1 MAAPRWLSPA
11 ELEAWM
17 ATIGV
22 ITRLPNLLDRQLQR
36 DSGLTHF
43 EYQVLAGLSQAP
55 DRELRMSTLAE
66 FTEGQ
71 LPRLSQVATR
81 LEKRGWITRRP
92 DPADRRSTLAT
103 LTDAGMA
110 MLVAAAP
117 GHVEQVRRIVFDPLT
132 AAQVRQLQEIGRRIN
147 EAATS
152 ELGLAGG
159 TGGRPHG
166 ALPAVPRRRAGRG
179 GPSSPVPPSG

>member
-1 MAAPRWLSPA
+1 VAAPRWLSPE

-43 EYQVLAGLSQAP
+43 EYQVLAGLSQAA
-55 DRELRMSTLAE
+55 DRTMRMSTLAE

-71 LPRLSQVATR
+71 LPRLSQVGAR
-81 LEKRGWITRRP
+81 LEMRGWIIRRP
-92 DPADRRSTLAT
+92 DPTDRRSTLAT
-103 LTDAGMA
+103 LTDAGMEV
-110 MLVAAAP
+110 LVAAAP

-132 AAQVRQLQEIGRRIN
+132 AAQVRQLHEIGRRIN
-147 EAATS
+147 EAAVN
-152 ELGLAGG
+152 ELGQAGA
-159 TGGRPHG
+159 TRAWRG
-166 ALPAVPRRRAGRG
+166 ASREGATVE
-179 GPSSPVPPSG
+179 

>member
-1 MAAPRWLSPA
+1 MTTQEPAVAAPRWLSPK

-17 ATIGV
+17 AIIGV

-43 EYQVLAGLSQAP
+43 EYQVLAGLSQAA
-55 DRELRMSTLAE
+55 DRTMRMSMLAE

-71 LPRLSQVATR
+71 LPRLSQVAAR
-81 LEKRGWITRRP
+81 LEKRGWIIRRP
-92 DPADRRSTLAT
+92 DPTDRRSTLAT
-103 LTDAGMA
+103 LTDAGTDV
-110 MLVAAAP
+110 LVAAAP

-147 EAATS
+147 QAATS
-152 ELGLAGG
+152 ELGQAGA
-159 TGGRPHG
+159 RAQPPE
-166 ALPAVPRRRAGRG
+166 LSPRGSA
-179 GPSSPVPPSG
+179 

>member
-1 MAAPRWLSPA
+1 MTTQQPAAAPRWLSPE

-43 EYQVLAGLSQAP
+43 EYQALAGLSQAA
-55 DRELRMSTLAE
+55 DRTMRMSTLAE

-92 DPADRRSTLAT
+92 DPDDRRSTLAT
-103 LTDAGMA
+103 LTDAGME

-132 AAQVRQLQEIGRRIN
+132 AAQVRQLHEIGRRIN
-147 EAATS
+147 EAVIS
-152 ELGLAGG
+152 ELGQAGA
-159 TGGRPHG
+159 TG
-166 ALPAVPRRRAGRG
+166 A
-179 GPSSPVPPSG
+179 